1 MKRLITLL
9 SLFAVLAVAA
19 PEISAQGFLKKL
31 KDKAENAVGGAIMKK
46 LGLEDTKTETSVE
59 VQADEVE
66 DDGPTGTPTATDRI
80 PKLRQS
86 SVVWDAQVV
95 PSRASDVYGLL
106 DDLPGLPSAEQITD
120 FDEAEHKVYHDR
132 IMAVSL
138 RIDEL
143 DDILSCSDEE
153 LIAAREK
160 IYRELEGILGL
171 TAEEMERLDDPNI
184 SDAEKSRLEEKM
196 IAHMTGGLNTAD
208 MAAKAA
214 GMEGRLSEI
223 EAEVNALT
231 AKQEAGTI
239 TPAEQQRLMELSA
252 ETMGMAGELLGGA
265 DLGAMM
271 NTMQKTTALA
281 DRMSGQ
287 YVELEKRL
295 KKFADKAAALR
306 KNEDGVVK
314 TCGEIAA
321 EYETELRAI
330 YERVHRTEDAD
341 TVKLL
346 YDQAERLVKD
356 YRMRAAKVWLRGLQ
370 LRYDNTVALIPEA
383 EKLYAEMAEAEMIPA
398 CATRRAPL
406 NLVADCA
413 DILYDAYAD
422 FPQPH
427 VFPFK
432 MESLDILKPGDRL
445 LNTESGYIR
454 GYSSPGGDIAQDFLN
469 ASTLLIYNEQEDAYY
484 KLQNGVRTRLDGYG
498 PFDFMTEEFR
508 TAKDDSV
515 YGEIPLRRGDRKANY
530 NRDGSL
536 VLHDGTYLF
545 PMMMQ
550 RYSDRIEFVIYDH
563 IPGADK
569 ADLMKCTYKL

>member
-1 MKRLITLL
+1 M
-9 SLFAVLAVAA
+9 SLLAVMAVTI
-19 PEISAQGFLKKL
+19 PDISAQSFLKKL
-31 KDKAENAVGGAIMKK
+31 KDRAENAVGGAIMKK
-46 LGLEDTKTETSVE
+46 LGLEDTKAETSAE
-59 VQADEVE
+59 VQADEAE

-86 SVVWDAQVV
+86 SVVWDAEVV
-95 PSRASDVYGLL
+95 PSRASDVYGLI
-106 DDLPGLPSAEQITD
+106 DDLPALPSAEQITD
-120 FDEAEHKVYHDR
+120 FDEAEHKAYHDR

-153 LIAAREK
+153 LLAAREK
-160 IYRELEGILGL
+160 IYRELEDILGL

-184 SDAEKSRLEEKM
+184 SEAEKSRLEEKM
-196 IAHMTGGLNTAD
+196 IAHMTGGLNTSD

-214 GMEGRLSEI
+214 GMEGRMAEI

-252 ETMGMAGELLGGA
+252 ETMGMANELLGGA
-265 DLGAMM
+265 DLGALM
-271 NTMQKTTALA
+271 NTMQKSADLA
-281 DRMSGQ
+281 ERMTGQ
-287 YVELEKRL
+287 YAELEKRL

-306 KNEDGVVK
+306 QNEDGVVK

-321 EYETELRAI
+321 EYEAELRAI
-330 YERVHRTEDAD
+330 YERVYRTEDAD

-370 LRYDNTVALIPEA
+370 VRYDNTVALIPEA
-383 EKLYAEMAEAEMIPA
+383 EKLYAEMAEADMIPA
-398 CATRRAPL
+398 CATRRASL

-413 DILYDAYAD
+413 DILHDAYAD
-422 FPQPH
+422 FPQPE
-427 VFPFK
+427 VLPVK
-432 MESLDILKPGDRL
+432 MESMDILKPGDML
-445 LNTESGYIR
+445 LNTESGYVR
-454 GYSSPGGDIAQDFLN
+454 GYSAPGGDIAQDFLD
-469 ASTLLIYNEQEDAYY
+469 ASTLLIYNGKEDAYY

-498 PFDFMTEEFR
+498 PFDFR
-508 TAKDDSV
+508 TDELKKAKDDSI
-515 YGEIPLRRGDRKANY
+515 YGEIPLRRGDRKAVY

-536 VLHDGTYLF
+536 VLHDGTYLY

-550 RYSDRIEFVIYDH
+550 KYPDRIEFIMYDIIYETAEA
-563 IPGADK
+563 G
-569 ADLMKCTYKL
+569 LFKCTYRL